1 MGVLPLHPLPGPGGS
16 QHLAAAESH
25 AGVPCH
31 RADVSPPLSP
41 SLTALVP
48 PSPGIY
54 VCAKCGH
61 ELFSSRA
68 KYEHS
73 SPWPAF
79 TETLRGDSVAKR
91 EDRPGALKVP
101 IPEPLGCNEKTTP
114 GLVFREP
121 VRKPDCCQPLPLLL
135 QVTCGKCGNGLG
147 HEFLNDG
154 PKKGQSRF

>member
-1 MGVLPLHPLPGPGGS
+1 DSWCWFLEGEGS
-16 QHLAAAESH
+16 
-25 AGVPCH
+25 
-31 RADVSPPLSP
+31 
-41 SLTALVP
+41 
-48 PSPGIY
+48 IY

-91 EDRPGALKVP
+91 EERPGALK
-101 IPEPLGCNEKTTP
+101 
-114 GLVFREP
+114 
-121 VRKPDCCQPLPLLL
+121 
-135 QVTCGKCGNGLG
+135 VTCGKCGNGLG

-154 PKKGQSRF
+154 PKKGQSRTGRALAAGPARGADFGARCVLGAACSTDNAWGKSGWVCPAPDGAPGVSGLAEVLGESLWWH

>member
-1 MGVLPLHPLPGPGGS
+1 MSRVTALTCP
-16 QHLAAAESH
+16 
-25 AGVPCH
+25 
-31 RADVSPPLSP
+31 PPLSP

-101 IPEPLGCNEKTTP
+101 IPESLGCNEKTTP

-121 VRKPDCCQPLPLLL
+121 VRKPDCCQPLPLLF

>member
-1 MGVLPLHPLPGPGGS
+1 MGVGRWVGGTRGWPGGWDT
-16 QHLAAAESH
+16 QGGGGGPVGVTHKGGGARWVGV
-25 AGVPCH
+25 AGVRPGQRNGTERNGTG
-31 RADVSPPLSP
+31 RAEGAAMSFCSFFGGEVFKDHFQ
-41 SLTALVP
+41 
-48 PSPGIY
+48 PGIY

-91 EDRPGALKVP
+91 EERPGALK
-101 IPEPLGCNEKTTP
+101 
-114 GLVFREP
+114 
-121 VRKPDCCQPLPLLL
+121 
-135 QVTCGKCGNGLG
+135 VTCGKCGNGLG

-154 PKKGQSRF
+154 PKRGQSRF